1 MSSQRFS
8 FTRFLSLFKKEVME
22 IARDRS
28 ILVIGLGLPVLM
40 LFIFGWGVSMDM
52 ERIPAA
58 VVLEER
64 TPAALSFV
72 RDLSAN
78 PSFDVRTF
86 AERPE
91 AERALEDRSVEFIL
105 SIRPGFSE
113 DLARGEGV
121 VGLTLYGVDSNSA
134 VLFRNFVSGVLAQSA
149 LKQQRLSA
157 DSSTDAAL
165 PMGSA
170 ASAPVVTMSARSW
183 FNDAGISRWYLVPGL
198 LVVVSC
204 VSASFMGSLV
214 IAREWERGTMTSLYS
229 TPASSLEILFAKVLP
244 YAVISLS
251 GFLLCFAL
259 AIILFNEPFRGSLAL
274 FFLTAFVFVAWAALL
289 GILISAKTKSQ
300 FLATEAAV
308 MASFMPGLMLSGFLF
323 DLRSVPVWIEFVR
336 RLLPPTYAVESFKIC
351 FLSGGNVETLLR
363 NLCVILLWSA
373 AIGVLALKELRKRE
387 SVPGA
392 KAKTLPTP
400 PKNREG
406 GAA

>member
-1 MSSQRFS
+1 MTALRFS

-64 TPAALSFV
+64 TPAAMAFV

-86 AERPE
+86 TGRPE

-105 SIRPGFSE
+105 SIRPGFAE
-113 DLARGEGV
+113 DLARGDGTL
-121 VGLTLYGVDSNSA
+121 GLTLYGVDSNSA
-134 VLFRNFVSGVLAQSA
+134 VLFENYVSGVLANSA
-149 LKQQRLSA
+149 AKQQRLNAS
-157 DSSTDAAL
+157 SSTDAAA
-165 PMGSA
+165 PTGPAGTS
-170 ASAPVVTMSARSW
+170 PVVTMSARSW

-229 TPASSLEILFAKVLP
+229 TPASSLEILLAKVLP

-259 AIILFNEPFRGSLAL
+259 AIILFNEPFRGSLVL

-323 DLRSVPVWIEFVR
+323 DLRSVPVWIEFVG

-351 FLSGGNVETLLR
+351 FLSGGSVETLLR
-363 NLCVILLWSA
+363 NLGVILLWSA
-373 AIGVLALKELRKRE
+373 VVGVLALKELRKRPA
-387 SVPGA
+387 VPEA
-392 KAKTLPTP
+392 KAKTLTTP
-400 PKNREG
+400 PQAGKGR
-406 GAA
+406 AS